1 MSFLM
6 IGETNFSRQYSHN
19 VSKYANRSFY
29 GIKISSSLCG
39 WIKFDVPFFVFRRAN
54 NYDEKIESHDRS
66 IANEISLSSYFSFIT
81 FLLYFSLIY
90 SRIPIKF
97 E

>member
-19 VSKYANRSFY
+19 VSKCANRSFY

-39 WIKFDVPFFVFRRAN
+39 WIKFDVPFFVYA
-54 NYDEKIESHDRS
+54 EQIITKRS
-66 IANEISLSSYFSFIT
+66 NRTIVQ
-81 FLLYFSLIY
+81 
-90 SRIPIKF
+90 
-97 E
+97 